1 MNKYEVIKGCVIQ
14 GKPHQPGEIIELDD
28 GNAKPLMGIG
38 RIAPAKHEPK
48 KTQDRSVGLKDDKPK
63 TRKAKAP
70 VEEAPAEEAPEE
82 EAK

>member
-1 MNKYEVIKGCVIQ
+1 MKKYEVIKGCVIQ
-14 GKPHQPGEIIELDD
+14 GKPHQPGEIVELDD

-63 TRKAKAP
+63 TVRQRLPLKKLHQRKKLSNGS
-70 VEEAPAEEAPEE
+70 
-82 EAK
+82 